1 MDGWMVVEG
10 GESAP
15 GVKDDLVASAA
26 VLPLELKVVHGPTTR
41 RLGQIG
47 EEFVVIAGGR
57 LFLHD
62 DLRLVVV
69 DPEGDVLVF
78 LAELQV
84 LEHGQAFR
92 VDANA
97 GRLGKVSC
105 RIC

>member
-1 MDGWMVVEG
+1 
-10 GESAP
+10 
-15 GVKDDLVASAA
+15 
-26 VLPLELKVVHGPTTR
+26 
-41 RLGQIG
+41 
-47 EEFVVIAGGR
+47 
-57 LFLHD
+57 
-62 DLRLVVV
+62 
-69 DPEGDVLVF
+69 VF